1 MHIEPLHPIQLARFR
16 AMSPMEKWEISKAML
31 KTATDIRRAV
41 LRKEHPDWTAYQVER
56 QIAWERASGRT

>member
-41 LRKEHPDWTAYQVER
+41 LRKEHPDWTTDQVER
-56 QIAWERASGRT
+56 RIAWERASGRT